1 MFDKYQAFVWN
12 GKDRILRPVKKYREN
27 SLNELFGIEKQK
39 ELLILNTK
47 TFIDGKKVNNVLLWG
62 ERGTGKTTLV
72 RALLD
77 YFKNSSLR
85 MIQVFKSDISTIPY
99 LYDSFYENEDLRF
112 IIFIDDLSFNENEHE
127 FKDLKVIMDGGIEE
141 LPENS
146 VIYATSNR
154 RNLMPTL
161 SPSEDELFPEDS
173 LQERASLIE
182 RFGLK
187 IGFYRFSEE
196 QYLEIVKYYAKKM
209 DLRINSDDLIKK
221 AHEWAVSNGTSGRAA
236 YQFVLALQISS

>member
-47 TFIDGKKVNNVLLWG
+47 SFINGKKVNNVLLWG

>member
-47 TFIDGKKVNNVLLWG
+47 SFIDGKKVNNVLLWG

-99 LYDSFYENEDLRF
+99 LYDSFYENEYLRF

>member
-47 TFIDGKKVNNVLLWG
+47 SFIDGKKVNNVLLWG